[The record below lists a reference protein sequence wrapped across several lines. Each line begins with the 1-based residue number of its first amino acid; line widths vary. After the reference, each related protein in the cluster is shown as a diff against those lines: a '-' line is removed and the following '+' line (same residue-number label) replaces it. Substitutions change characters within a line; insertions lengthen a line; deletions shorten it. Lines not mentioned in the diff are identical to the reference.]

1 MNLTAL
7 ITGTIIIIVFSW
19 FFSIRHKRYH
29 GIPRFFAFE
38 SIYLLILLNL
48 KVWFH
53 DPLSL
58 HQIIS
63 WILLILSAYAG
74 IAGYLLLKGKGKSSG
89 NFENTTVLVK
99 AGIYGI
105 IRHPLYLSLFLLGTG
120 VMMKNPSIPA
130 LALGAV
136 NLSRSILHRSLKKKR
151 WWKDS
156 DPNTFNTLR
165 RRKCS
170 SPFFYNS
177 RAVLMSCG
185 HAVVLFLNDCKTARP
200 QDCKTINI
208 CFKSNEQNIF

>member
-136 NLSRSILHRSLKKKR
+136 NLVAVYFTSLTEEKEMVERFGPEYIQYIKETKM
-151 WWKDS
+151 
-156 DPNTFNTLR
+156 FI
-165 RRKCS
+165 
-170 SPFFYNS
+170 PF
-177 RAVLMSCG
+177 L
-185 HAVVLFLNDCKTARP
+185 L
-200 QDCKTINI
+200 
-208 CFKSNEQNIF
+208 